1 MTDICDDD
9 PLTIVSCAL
18 SDRIRMSCREI
29 LDPEIESGRITYD
42 EAFQLMLTALT
53 YELIEA
59 GRAIE
64 LSNRVIVAGVQ
75 SCLSQGPDS
84 EVKH

>member
-1 MTDICDDD
+1 MTSDDD
-9 PLTIVSCAL
+9 PLTLVSCAL
-18 SDRIRMSCREI
+18 SDRIRAACREI
-29 LDPEIESGRITYD
+29 LDPEIEAGRCTFD
-42 EAFQLMLTALT
+42 EAFQIMMTALT

-59 GRAIE
+59 GRAID

-75 SCLSQGPDS
+75 SCLAEGADM